1 MVQEITAK
9 NTSLTLASV
18 ENDRSNN
25 FDFLRFVLA
34 TLVLFYHCFPLLLG
48 AGERKAG
55 FVEQAAGFG
64 AGSAVDFFFVISGFL
79 VTQSWVRTPSIGLF
93 LRKRVLRIFPAFI
106 GVSLFCALV
115 VGPLGAANLHEY
127 IHHFHPLGFL
137 AYILLLVG
145 PYLPPVFL
153 TLPFAGQVDGSFWT
167 LRYEFECYLLVL
179 VLGLTGAATRRIGV
193 VVLFAVLTIFTFL
206 SAIGHAVPVPDRE
219 LHLIGNP
226 IKWFRLL
233 PFFLTGMAFYQFRDR
248 IRYTPAFL
256 VLALIGIVLGAIFS
270 QWQNLALSTCGS
282 YLLFWAA
289 FRPMP
294 SLSRF
299 ARHGDFSYGLYL
311 YAYPI
316 QQLLILFYGPHLN
329 PLGLFCI
336 AFPISLSLAAL
347 SWHGL
352 EKPALKLR
360 KGAAQ
365 VMRA

>member
-9 NTSLTLASV
+9 NTSHTLASA

-25 FDFLRFVLA
+25 FDFLRFLLA

-48 AGERKAG
+48 VGERRAG
-55 FVEQAAGFG
+55 LVEQSAGFG
-64 AGSAVDFFFVISGFL
+64 AGAAVDFFFVISGFL

-93 LRKRVLRIFPAFI
+93 LRKRVLRIFPAFV

-127 IHHFHPLGFL
+127 LHHFHPIGFF
-137 AYILLLVG
+137 AYMLLLVG

-179 VLGLTGAATRRIGV
+179 VLGLMGAAIRRIGV
-193 VVLFAVLTIFTFL
+193 IALLAVLTLFTL
-206 SAIGHAVPVPDRE
+206 LAAVGHAVPFPDRE
-219 LHLIGNP
+219 LHLVGNP
-226 IKWFRLL
+226 LKWFRLL
-233 PFFLTGMAFYQFRDR
+233 LFFLTGMAFYQFRDR
-248 IRYTPAFL
+248 IQYTPAL
-256 VLALIGIVLGAIFS
+256 LALALIGVVLGAMFS
-270 QWQNLALSTCGS
+270 QWQNLALATCGS
-282 YLLFWAA
+282 YLLFWVA
-289 FRPMP
+289 FRPIRI
-294 SLSRF
+294 LSRF

-316 QQLLILFYGPHLN
+316 QQLLILYYGPHLN
-329 PLGLFCI
+329 PPGLFCI
-336 AFPISLSLAAL
+336 AFPISLGLAAL
-347 SWHGL
+347 SWHGI
-352 EKPALKLR
+352 EQPALRLR

-365 VMRA
+365 IVRA